1 MPVFIII
8 KRKLKIADP
17 EKLMPLFNRLRDL
30 AKEQPG
36 YISGET
42 LKSLSN
48 PEDYMVISKW
58 ETVADWEKWFGSKVR
73 RDVQGQIDSLI
84 GERTFYEPF
93 EPVSNP

>member
-1 MPVFIII
+1 MPVYIII

-17 EKLMPLFNRLRDL
+17 EKLMPLLNQLRGL

-42 LKSLSN
+42 LKSLSD
-48 PEDYMVISKW
+48 PEEYMVISQWK
-58 ETVADWEKWFGSKVR
+58 TSADWEKWFGSKVR

-84 GERTFYEPF
+84 GEKTFYDLF

>member
-1 MPVFIII
+1 MPVHIMI

-17 EKLMPLFNRLRDL
+17 RKLMPLLNQLRGL

-42 LKSLSN
+42 LKSLSD
-48 PEDYMVISKW
+48 PEDYMVVSKW
-58 ETVADWEKWFGSKVR
+58 ETATDWEKWFGSKVR

-84 GERTFYEPF
+84 GERTFYEVF

>member
-1 MPVFIII
+1 MPVYVII

-17 EKLMPLFNRLRDL
+17 EKLMPLLNQLRGL

-42 LKSLSN
+42 LKSLSDS
-48 PEDYMVISKW
+48 EDYMVISKW
-58 ETVADWEKWFGSKVR
+58 ETAADWEKWFGSSAR

-84 GERTFYEPF
+84 GERTFYELF
-93 EPVSNP
+93 EPVNSP

>member
-1 MPVFIII
+1 MPVYIII

-17 EKLMPLFNRLRDL
+17 EKLMPLLNQLRGL

-36 YISGET
+36 YISGKT
-42 LKSLSN
+42 LKSLSD

-58 ETVADWEKWFGSKVR
+58 ETAADWEKWFGRKVR

-84 GERTFYEPF
+84 GERTFYELF
-93 EPVSNP
+93 EDVSNP

>member
-1 MPVFIII
+1 MPVYILI
-8 KRKLKIADP
+8 KRKLKIANP
-17 EKLMPLFNRLRDL
+17 EKLMPLLNQLRGL

-42 LKSLSN
+42 LKSLSD
-48 PEDYMVISKW
+48 PEDFMVISKW
-58 ETVADWEKWFGSKVR
+58 ETSADWEKWFGSKVR

-84 GERTFYEPF
+84 GERTFYEVF

>member
-1 MPVFIII
+1 MPIYIII
-8 KRKLKIADP
+8 KRKLKIANP
-17 EKLMPLFNRLRDL
+17 EKLMPLLNQLRGL

-42 LKSLSN
+42 LKSLSD
-48 PEDYMVISKW
+48 PEDFMVISKW
-58 ETVADWEKWFGSKVR
+58 ETSADWEKWYRSKVR

-84 GERTFYEPF
+84 GEKTFYDLF

>member
-17 EKLMPLFNRLRDL
+17 EKLMPLLNRLRGL

-42 LKSLSN
+42 LKSLSD

-58 ETVADWEKWFGSKVR
+58 ETVADWERWFGSKVR

>member
-1 MPVFIII
+1 MPVYVII

-17 EKLMPLFNRLRDL
+17 EKLMPLLTQLRGL
-30 AKEQPG
+30 AKEQTG

-42 LKSLSN
+42 LKSLSDS
-48 PEDYMVISKW
+48 EDYMVISKW
-58 ETVADWEKWFGSKVR
+58 ETAADWEKWFDSKVR

-84 GERTFYEPF
+84 GERTFYELF